1 MDPATGSGEPAE
13 MTVRVLRG
21 ALPERRHRRFGSE
34 TFQGYLFLLPAMA
47 VLLTFLLAPAIWVFG
62 LSLYHW
68 DLIAANPE
76 FVGLSNYRILLTH
89 DATFRKALLQT
100 VYYVAGTVPTGMVL
114 GLGIAVLLNREIRG
128 RGFFRSAIFTPYVMP
143 LVATVII
150 WSWILN
156 PDFGVANAVLH
167 ALHLPPL
174 QFLSSPRQVLG
185 SIIVYGLWQH
195 VGYNTVIF
203 LAGLSN
209 IPPDMEEAAKV
220 DGASTWQRF
229 WMITWPLLSPTT
241 YFVLLISMIGSFKVV
256 SQVIV
261 FVGNGGGPDNAAMTI
276 GLYLYNQAFNSF
288 HAGYAGAISVILF
301 LIILAITG
309 LQTGVLSKRV
319 FYR

>member
-1 MDPATGSGEPAE
+1 MDPATGIGGSSSPAATALLSPRRDRWRRPGGETLQSYAFLAPA
-13 MTVRVLRG
+13 MLVLVV
-21 ALPERRHRRFGSE
+21 
-34 TFQGYLFLLPAMA
+34 FLLG
-47 VLLTFLLAPAIWVFG
+47 PAIWVFG

-68 DLIAANPE
+68 DLIAANPD
-76 FVGLSNYRILLTH
+76 FIGLNNYRILFTH
-89 DATFRKALLQT
+89 DTTFRKALIQT
-100 VYYVAGTVPTGMVL
+100 VYYVVGTVPTGMAL
-114 GLGIAVLLNREIRG
+114 GLGIALLLNREIRG
-128 RGFFRSAIFTPYVMP
+128 RGLFRSAIFTPYVMP

-156 PDFGVANAVLH
+156 PDFGIADAALQ

-174 QFLSSPRQVLG
+174 DFLRSPRQVLP

-209 IPPDMEEAAKV
+209 LPPDIDEAARV
-220 DGASTWQRF
+220 DGAGTWRRF

-241 YFVLLISMIGSFKVV
+241 YFVLLVSMIGSFKVV
-256 SQVIV
+256 SQVLV
-261 FVGNGGGPDNAAMTI
+261 FVGNGGGPDNSAMTI
-276 GLYLYNQAFNSF
+276 GLYLYDQAFNSF
-288 HAGYAGAISVILF
+288 HAGYAGAISVVLF